1 MDDKEVGTF
10 FESHILNV
18 KMLSNFIDYDEIE
31 EPVQNLVAILDNKL
45 YKDISKQLVIKARL
59 HTLTLM
65 DSILQLWS

>member
-45 YKDISKQLVIKARL
+45 YKDVSKQLVIKARL